1 MLRLKFFKYYAKS
14 SQYFVYKL
22 YLKWFNRVFLKV
34 LQRKFE
40 EFLKELGNHHYR
52 ITEVN
57 QAADKLIEEGHTEQ
71 NTIYNK
77 REEVNEAWHRLNT
90 LAATR

>member
-1 MLRLKFFKYYAKS
+1 M
-14 SQYFVYKL
+14 
-22 YLKWFNRVFLKV
+22 

-57 QAADKLIEEGHTEQ
+57 QAADKLIEEGHTEHE
-71 NTIYNK
+71 TIYK
-77 REEVNEAWHRLNT
+77 KKDEVNDAWHRLNT
-90 LAATR
+90 LAATRLVFISGDIVSVSRASN